1 MLYTYI
7 KNQTAGKRHHSL
19 PIPNVVAYPN
29 IASGSRSRSTWVP
42 SFGIN
47 IRERSLKHSLPAS
60 PAGGSL
66 TGFTLIE
73 LLIVIVII
81 LILAT
86 MSVVSVSALR
96 ERAKIDATKAL
107 IGKIEIALRTYKEVF
122 LDFPPSESDTTRHGH
137 LSGSQNL
144 WYYLYEGSAYESE
157 DEMSS
162 TGYSPGLF
170 VKVIRPP
177 DPRTQE
183 EGIYKKVQPPIGPEG
198 FKGKEIDSEHYII
211 DLWDLR
217 LHYKKPGENH
227 TEGDPDST
235 YRWRNNNNYVDLA
248 SAGPDGEINLDDES
262 LEINEDNIT
271 NWKEKK

>member
-1 MLYTYI
+1 MRR
-7 KNQTAGKRHHSL
+7 N
-19 PIPNVVAYPN
+19 
-29 IASGSRSRSTWVP
+29 
-42 SFGIN
+42 
-47 IRERSLKHSLPAS
+47 
-60 PAGGSL
+60 
-66 TGFTLIE
+66 GFTLIE

-81 LILAT
+81 LILVT

-122 LDFPPSESDTTRHGH
+122 LDFPPSESDTTQYGH

-144 WYYLYEGSAYESE
+144 WYYLYQGSSDESE

-170 VKVIRPP
+170 VKAVRPP

-183 EGIYKKVQPPIGPEG
+183 KGIYKKVQPSIGPEG
-198 FKGKEIDSEHYII
+198 FKGREIDGEHYII
-211 DLWDLR
+211 DHWGTP
-217 LHYKKPGENH
+217 LHYEKPGENH
-227 TEGDPDST
+227 TEGNPDST

-248 SAGPDGEINLDDES
+248 SAGPDEEINLDDES
-262 LEINEDNIT
+262 SEFNEDNIT
-271 NWKEKK
+271 NWRERK